1 MGRVEKGEGPTPLFR
16 EPIIVAVLL
25 TIFVSLF
32 SALRNLFAATC
43 HPAMRVGA
51 ESRDGDLRQLSFAL
65 CCRVDYHVSAVGLTL
80 AALLYLVGVT
90 RHRAAY
96 GRAVGRPAA
105 TAVAA
110 LSWIAAP
117 ALAAVAV
124 ADTCTHLAAHKVAA
138 AAFFLSGSGV
148 VAAGALPCR
157 ASPRDGGTAGTAGTA
172 ARRSALWSGGDWP
185 IAGAILLKPAALAC
199 CLAALPVAVL
209 YDAYLG
215 EWLAIAAVDL
225 GAVAV
230 QCDATYLGS
239 GPDGEAGDGAAG
251 ADPLP
256 GGAPADWIDP
266 DAPSLEIADHPR

>member
-25 TIFVSLF
+25 TMFVSLF

-65 CCRVDYHVSAVGLTL
+65 CCRVDYYVSAVGLTL

-105 TAVAA
+105 AAVAA

-124 ADTCTHLAAHKVAA
+124 ADTCTHLAAHKIAA

-157 ASPRDGGTAGTAGTA
+157 ASPDGGTTVPGTTA

-266 DAPSLEIADHPR
+266 DAPSFEIADHPR